1 MASGTHRGVVPVN
14 VNVFCVPIL
23 LCVSGFLCQCRVR
36 AKSSPIVIFEGI
48 LNIWKHYAMNL
59 FFPILNWYFY
69 HFFLEHTCEGRQWDR
84 HLMECY
90 NQACFQLLQQQM
102 GSSTSSGAT
111 ASSLSS
117 QLGNLQQLPSLNNVS
132 VQQLLAASQGNLAT
146 QQMFDSPG
154 MSQCIDFSLY

>member
-1 MASGTHRGVVPVN
+1 MGQTQTR
-14 VNVFCVPIL
+14 
-23 LCVSGFLCQCRVR
+23 
-36 AKSSPIVIFEGI
+36 
-48 LNIWKHYAMNL
+48 
-59 FFPILNWYFY
+59 
-69 HFFLEHTCEGRQWDR
+69 
-84 HLMECY
+84 CY

-154 MSQCIDFSLY
+154 MSCKLSSRVC